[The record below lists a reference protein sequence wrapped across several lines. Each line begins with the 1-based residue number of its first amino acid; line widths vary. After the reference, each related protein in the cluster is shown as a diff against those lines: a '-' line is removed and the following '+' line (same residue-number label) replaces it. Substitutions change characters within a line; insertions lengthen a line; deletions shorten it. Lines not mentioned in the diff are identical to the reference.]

1 MDAASKLGVRV
12 LVGVDKEP
20 VLSTSH
26 SNTLTLDFDDPDRAA
41 KEIFEFHSDTEL
53 AAVIAVDDV
62 GTLVAAKASRLLEIP
77 HNSVQS
83 VEFTRDKFALRNILA
98 KTDLPAPKY
107 SLISVGLDESD
118 LALFIENVDFPVVL
132 KPRNLSAS
140 QGVIRADCPAD
151 FISAYDE
158 ISKILLS
165 DSSMSNCPQEFRK
178 TILIEDYIPGEE
190 YALEGLL
197 DQGNLTT
204 LALFDKPDPLT
215 GPYFE
220 ETIYVTPSRLTVDS
234 QLQIQV
240 TVQSACEILGLSHGP
255 IHAEVRLSAA
265 GCYVIDL
272 AARSIGGLC
281 ARTLSFGSGLAL
293 EEILISHAVGAALET
308 RDIADGASGVM
319 MIPIPSQG
327 TYMGVRGL
335 AHARAVEN
343 IEEITISVRKGDS
356 LVPLPHGHE
365 YLGFMFSRA
374 ANPQAAEE
382 ALRRAHAFLDFDIE
396 QNEISPV

>member
-1 MDAASKLGVRV
+1 MDAASKLGVSV

-20 VLSTSH
+20 VLSTDQ
-26 SNTLTLDFDDPDRAA
+26 SNTITLDFDDPDRAA

-62 GTLVAAKASRLLEIP
+62 GTLVAAKVSRLLEIP

-98 KTDLPAPKY
+98 TTNLPAPKY

-140 QGVIRADCPAD
+140 RGVIRADCPAD

-197 DQGNLTT
+197 DEGNLTT

-220 ETIYVTPSRLTVDS
+220 ET
-234 QLQIQV
+234 
-240 TVQSACEILGLSHGP
+240 
-255 IHAEVRLSAA
+255 
-265 GCYVIDL
+265 
-272 AARSIGGLC
+272 
-281 ARTLSFGSGLAL
+281 
-293 EEILISHAVGAALET
+293 
-308 RDIADGASGVM
+308 
-319 MIPIPSQG
+319 
-327 TYMGVRGL
+327 
-335 AHARAVEN
+335 
-343 IEEITISVRKGDS
+343 
-356 LVPLPHGHE
+356 
-365 YLGFMFSRA
+365 
-374 ANPQAAEE
+374 
-382 ALRRAHAFLDFDIE
+382 
-396 QNEISPV
+396 